1 MKNLLIVVVGPT
13 GVGKTDLC
21 LRLAHQLETAI
32 VNADS
37 RQIFREL
44 PIGTAAPTLSQ
55 QQEVKHYMVGTHS
68 ITDYYSAA
76 MFENDALS
84 AIENIF
90 SEGHSTAIL
99 SGGSMMYVDA
109 VCKGIDDIPTIDEGT
124 RTLYKR
130 RLQEEGLERLCEEL
144 ERVDPAYYQIV
155 DRRNQRRVVHA
166 LEICHVTGKTYTSFR
181 VNRQKSRPFDIL
193 KVGLNI
199 PREILYNRIN
209 RRVVQMIKDGL
220 EEEARKVYP
229 LRHLTSLSTVGYR
242 EMFAYFDG
250 QFTLEEA
257 IERIQGHTRQY
268 ARKQLTWLKRDE
280 SIRWFQPD
288 EWDEILQ
295 YVMSEMKLRL

>member
-21 LRLAHQLETAI
+21 LRLARQLETAI

-242 EMFAYFDG
+242 EMFACFDG

-288 EWDEILQ
+288 EWDEMLQ
-295 YVMSEMKLRL
+295 YVMSEVKLRL

>member
-257 IERIQGHTRQY
+257 IECIQGHTRQY

>member
-220 EEEARKVYP
+220 EEEAHKVYP

>member
-21 LRLAHQLETAI
+21 LRLARQLETAI

>member
-288 EWDEILQ
+288 EWDEMLQ
-295 YVMSEMKLRL
+295 YVMSEVKLRL

>member
-109 VCKGIDDIPTIDEGT
+109 VCKGIDDIPTIDEVT

>member
-21 LRLAHQLETAI
+21 LRLARQLETAI

-220 EEEARKVYP
+220 EEEAHKVYP